1 MTDRKV
7 RAAKRPRA
15 ARSFHFTKT
24 PSRRGAKVS
33 LQRIAGPSRVEHRE
47 HNFEPAGLEETREA
61 LIELLDLL
69 EEYGPIWYT
78 EAHRKRALAA
88 LTATEES

>member
-1 MTDRKV
+1 MDRKV
-7 RAAKRPRA
+7 RVAKRPRTT
-15 ARSFHFTKT
+15 RSFHSTK

-33 LQRIAGPSRVEHRE
+33 LQRIAGPSRVEHRA
-47 HNFEPAGLEETREA
+47 HKFEPAGLDEAREA

-78 EAHRKRALAA
+78 EAHRERALAA